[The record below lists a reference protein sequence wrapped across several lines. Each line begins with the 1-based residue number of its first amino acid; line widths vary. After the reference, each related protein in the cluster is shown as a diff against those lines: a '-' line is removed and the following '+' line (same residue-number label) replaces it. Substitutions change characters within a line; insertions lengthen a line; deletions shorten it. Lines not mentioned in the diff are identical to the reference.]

1 MDAGGIDL
9 QVISH
14 TASAIVPLPG
24 DEAVRLTREAND
36 QLAAAVAAHPDRF
49 AGFATLPMTDPE
61 AAADELERAVRSLG
75 LKGAMINGT
84 THGRFLDDP
93 SFLPILE
100 RSEAREN
107 VLPGVMTLLKRRR
120 KLNSSDS
127 ASSEML
133 EIATFSPGRS
143 PEYTNYWGT
152 RTETPAIS
160 PV

>member
-1 MDAGGIDL
+1 VSGI
-9 QVISH
+9 VF
-14 TASAIVPLPG
+14 LPG
-24 DEAVRLTREAND
+24 SEGVRLARAAND
-36 QLAAAVAAHPDRF
+36 QLAAAVAHPDRF

-61 AAADELERAVRSLG
+61 AAANELERAVRSLG

-120 KLNSSDS
+120 KLKSSD
-127 ASSEML
+127 
-133 EIATFSPGRS
+133 
-143 PEYTNYWGT
+143 
-152 RTETPAIS
+152 
-160 PV
+160 